1 MVFCDKVLRL
11 ILIVTVMSR
20 VCDKCGRGTVTSAK
34 RSKSNIQT
42 KKQSFINLQIKTIG
56 GVRKKLCTKCIKTMT
71 KA

>member
-1 MVFCDKVLRL
+1 
-11 ILIVTVMSR
+11 MSR